1 MEAHTMTFER
11 PKVFEPMFDKELLGH
26 EDKEI
31 VAIPVDDVCRY
42 KNGNGTTVP
51 CVYNGHNLCSSRS
64 CGPISGPNGPQP
76 GVVYLFKLEY
86 MTAKLTSL

>member
-31 VAIPVDDVCRY
+31 VAVPADMTCRY
-42 KNGNGTTVP
+42 DNGNGTSLQ
-51 CVYNGHNLCSSRS
+51 CVYINTRCNARS
-64 CGPISGPNGPQP
+64 CGPDSVNNQP
-76 GVVYLFKLEY
+76 PVVYLFKLEY